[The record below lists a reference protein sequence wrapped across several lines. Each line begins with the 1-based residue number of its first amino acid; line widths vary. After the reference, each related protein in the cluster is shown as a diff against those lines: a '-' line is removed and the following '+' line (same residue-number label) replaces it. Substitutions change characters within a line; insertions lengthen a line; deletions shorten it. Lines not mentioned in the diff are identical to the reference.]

1 MRYHLAKRKAG
12 CYNVTVKIFL
22 PHCKDG
28 RLDVGCWWDGAD
40 KMLPEGGFS
49 KESQLAKANHHNRGR
64 RGTIMRFAA
73 LGERKNPAV
82 LFFHAM
88 GVNGRKQ

>member
-1 MRYHLAKRKAG
+1 
-12 CYNVTVKIFL
+12 
-22 PHCKDG
+22 
-28 RLDVGCWWDGAD
+28 
-40 KMLPEGGFS
+40 MLPEGGFS

-64 RGTIMRFAA
+64 RGMIMRFAA
-73 LGERKNPAV
+73 LGDRKNPAV